1 MGDPLVAAMPGDSL
15 AGAATESASADEPLV
30 IADPGVGA
38 LMDRELERQR
48 TTLSLIASES
58 PAPAVVHTALGSI
71 FDDKT
76 GEGYPGARYHR
87 GCEVADELEQLAIDR
102 AKALFGADHA
112 NVQAHSGV
120 NANLAVYQAVLKPG
134 DRVVSMD
141 LAHGG
146 HLSHGAAASITGRM
160 FDFRHYGVR
169 RDNETIDLD
178 EVRRVALVHRPSL
191 IVAGGSSYPRLI
203 DYAAF
208 RAIADEVS
216 ALLLVDMAHIA
227 GLVAAGIVPSPV
239 PHADFVTF
247 TTYKTML
254 GPHGG
259 IALCRAP
266 HARALDRAIFPGTQ
280 GAPAMSQT
288 AAKAVCLGIAATG
301 AFREVQGRIVANAAA
316 FASELGD
323 RGYRLVAGGTDTHMV
338 LVDLRSRG
346 LTGDRAEVALE
357 AVGILVNRNPI
368 PFDPESVRVTSGI
381 RLGATTIAVRG
392 MSPPEA
398 ESVASLVDES
408 LAAIGDETVLRRV
421 RGAVA
426 ELCRRFPLHS

>member
-1 MGDPLVAAMPGDSL
+1 VRRPTAGWFGHESL
-15 AGAATESASADEPLV
+15 AV
-30 IADPGVGA
+30 ADPAVGA
-38 LMDRELERQR
+38 LVDRERERQR

-58 PAPAVVHTALGSI
+58 PAPTAVHAALGSV

-76 GEGYPGARYHR
+76 GEGYPGSRYHR
-87 GCEVADELEQLAIDR
+87 GCEIADELEQLAIHR

-112 NVQAHSGV
+112 NVQVHSGV
-120 NANLAVYQAVLKPG
+120 NANLAVYMAALKPG

-169 RDNETIDLD
+169 QDTETIDLD
-178 EVRRVALVHRPSL
+178 EVRRVALEHRPRL
-191 IVAGGSSYPRLI
+191 IIAGGSSYPRLI
-203 DYAAF
+203 DYSAF

-259 IALCRAP
+259 IVLCRAE
-266 HARALDRAIFPGTQ
+266 HGRALDRAVFPGTQ

-288 AAKAVCLGIAATG
+288 AAKAVCLGIAAG
-301 AFREVQGRIVANAAA
+301 EPFREVQGRIVSSAAA
-316 FASELGD
+316 LAATLAE
-323 RGYRLVAGGTDTHMV
+323 RGYRLVAGGTDTHLL
-338 LVDLRSRG
+338 LVDLRNKG

-368 PFDPESVRVTSGI
+368 PFDPEPIRITSGI
-381 RLGATTIAVRG
+381 RLGTSTIAVRG
-392 MSPPEA
+392 MGPPEA
-398 ESVASLVDES
+398 EAIAVLVDES
-408 LAAIGDETVLRRV
+408 LGASGDDAGLARV
-421 RGAVA
+421 REAVA
-426 ELCRRFPLHS
+426 ELCRRSLLDA